1 MSAQLSAAGSEIVL
15 TGSNVVWLVF
25 AGAFL
30 IVCLALSYLLVTKVS
45 GLLKRATRAI
55 ENIDARASVMMDN
68 VNVTVE
74 HVNTALVKSHITLDE
89 VNGQLSKVDS
99 MTEHAQQIT
108 GNVANVSSLVTSAAT
123 SPLVKV
129 AAFGFGVKR
138 AAAKRRREEEEALV
152 RDTLKTSRRRRK
164 LSRESRE

>member
-1 MSAQLSAAGSEIVL
+1 MSAQLSAASNEIVL
-15 TGSNVVWLVF
+15 TGNNVVWLVF
-25 AGAFL
+25 AAAFL

-45 GLLKRATRAI
+45 GVLKRTTHAI

-68 VNVTVE
+68 LNVTVE
-74 HVNTALVKSHITLDE
+74 HVNTALVKSHLTLDE
-89 VNGQLSKVDS
+89 VNGQLTKVDS

-108 GNVANVSSLVTSAAT
+108 GNVANVSSLVTAAAT

-138 AAAKRRREEEEALV
+138 AAAKRRRDEEEDLV
-152 RDTLKTSRRRRK
+152 RDTLKTSRRRRRK
-164 LSRESRE
+164 